1 MIKEKCLLHQKSKKA
16 SEYYKISK
24 ESLRL
29 KVISLEIEFITTNM
43 EDIIDKFFSNN
54 WI

>member
-1 MIKEKCLLHQKSKKA
+1 MFVTPKKA

-29 KVISLEIEFITTNM
+29 KAISKEIEFITTNWRT
-43 EDIIDKFFSNN
+43 S
-54 WI
+54 